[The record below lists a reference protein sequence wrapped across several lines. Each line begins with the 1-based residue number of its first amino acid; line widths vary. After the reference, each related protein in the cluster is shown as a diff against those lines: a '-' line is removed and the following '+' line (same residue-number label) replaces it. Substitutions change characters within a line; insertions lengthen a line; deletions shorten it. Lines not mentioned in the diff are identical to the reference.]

1 MPTDA
6 LTAPIFADREIETC
20 FGSAAI
26 SSEMVRVE
34 VALAEVQAELGLIPA
49 EAAEAIRT
57 AGESW
62 SCPVDAIERGVAS
75 AGVPVPEFVR
85 QFREA
90 VGSEHTGWVHFGAT
104 SQDIIDTAFNLAY
117 QKAFGLLTARLG
129 ILIDALEKE
138 ASSHAET
145 VMLARTRGQLATP
158 ITLGLRIAQWAQPL
172 VALETDRQH
181 IASRAFKVQFGGA
194 SGSRSSVGARGA
206 ELSERLAER
215 LGLENAAPWHT
226 DRSSIRELSGWLERL
241 IAALAKI
248 GADISLSSRGEIAEL
263 SAGPG
268 GGSSAMP
275 HKSNPVVAEFLQSIA
290 LLAASLMAGL
300 SASAVHGEERDGRT
314 WPLEWH
320 LMPQL
325 FSAAGAALCHAQV
338 LMNDFRPDAAAMRQ
352 RVMAMPE
359 TLAEAATSV
368 IAGEIGYEAAARAV
382 KDALA
387 SEAPFLETLRQHH
400 PAADWGAVD
409 SLSHYIEPA
418 KSVAHAIFAV
428 RTKRGME
435 RREG

>member
-1 MPTDA
+1 MPFDA

-20 FGSAAI
+20 FGSTAI
-26 SSEMVRVE
+26 AGEMVRVE
-34 VALAEVQAELGLIPA
+34 VALAEVQAELGLIS
-49 EAAEAIRT
+49 ESAADAIRK
-57 AGESW
+57 AGEGW
-62 SCPVDAIERGVAS
+62 SCADNVIEHSVAS

-85 QFREA
+85 QFRKA
-90 VGSEHTGWVHFGAT
+90 VGSEYAGWVHFGAT
-104 SQDIIDTAFNLAY
+104 SQDIIDTAFSLAY
-117 QKAFGLLTARLG
+117 QKAFGLLTARLNA
-129 ILIDALEKE
+129 LIDALEKK

-172 VALETDRQH
+172 VALEADQHH

-194 SGSRSSVGARGA
+194 SGSRSSVGVHGQQLAA
-206 ELSERLAER
+206 RLAER

-290 LLAASLMAGL
+290 LLATSLMAGL

-325 FSAAGAALCHAQV
+325 FSAAGAALRHAQV
-338 LMNDFRPDAAAMRQ
+338 LMNDFRPDAAAMRE

-359 TLAEAATSV
+359 TLVEAATSV
-368 IAGEIGYEAAARAV
+368 IAGEIGHEAATRAV

-387 SEAPFLETLRQHH
+387 GGAPFLETLRQRH
-400 PAADWGAVD
+400 PAADWGAFD
-409 SLSHYIEPA
+409 SLSHYIDPA
-418 KSVAHAIFAV
+418 KSVANAIFAV